1 MKLLKLKILEYK
13 NLQDVEI
20 DFSKSNGMTLVVGTN
35 GSGKSNLLEVL
46 SAIFSALYNR
56 EKNVHPNFRFELE
69 YVIDN
74 PPSSIEGQQT
84 NGSRTKVKI
93 NNYSGNIDM
102 HFCCLESDAD
112 FYKVRPENYKALLPD
127 HVIAIYSGEEKRLW
141 ENYYFQSY
149 DNYNKQYMEGKVSF
163 QQHNMVY
170 LNHYYW
176 NLIASILLIHEI
188 DDYKN
193 FVINKL
199 GINGEF
205 LIHCE
210 FDVNK
215 LKRNKNERA
224 KQILQIINPQAEGTV
239 DVSLETYKLVKNYC
253 GYEADM
259 FFNMLVLTLYKD
271 YKIIT
276 NLTLKCNNAI
286 DIRNLSEGEKKLLL
300 VYGAINL
307 LSGENLYLLDEP
319 DAHLHE
325 GRKREIFDLLQ
336 QDINNHFVVS
346 SHSPTLTKLFDYEHV
361 ILLEKANG
369 GCNVCYGDVANTISK
384 LTDRQWDYINH
395 TIFLDTSRP
404 LVVVEGSGDVE
415 YIRKAVEVFS
425 ALDKRYDILKN
436 MDILHC
442 GGAQNMLGFINEL
455 KHCIPQNKR
464 IIILFDRDE
473 AGGSGLNSIIR
484 KNKNS
489 KKGKQNSDNKT
500 YHKNGMFCLKLP
512 RTDTETDSD
521 FLIEDYFKKDYKK
534 SIAQMFLDN
543 VDGTFN
549 ALPSNL
555 KQSVKNELYK
565 ELPNYSSDDM
575 EGFKVL
581 LDKLYS
587 IVSGEETIEEF

>member
-1 MKLLKLKILEYK
+1 MKLLKLKILGYK

-35 GSGKSNLLEVL
+35 GSGKSNLLEAL
-46 SAIFSALYNR
+46 SAIFSALYNK
-56 EKNVHPNFRFELE
+56 EKNINPDFGFELE

-84 NGSRTKVKI
+84 NGSRAKVKI

-102 HFCCLESDAD
+102 HFCCLESDD
-112 FYKVRPENYKALLPD
+112 EFYKVSPENYNALLPD

-149 DNYNKQYMEGKVSF
+149 DNYNRQYMEGKVAF

-188 DDYKN
+188 DDYRN
-193 FVINKL
+193 FVNERI
-199 GINGEF
+199 GINGEVY
-205 LIHCE
+205 IHCD

-224 KQILQIINPQAEGTV
+224 KQILQIINPHAEETV
-239 DVSLETYKLVKNYC
+239 DISLETYKLVKNYC

-276 NLTLKCNNAI
+276 NLTLKCNNSI

-325 GRKREIFDLLQ
+325 GRKREMFDLLQ

-361 ILLEKANG
+361 VLLEKTNT
-369 GCNVCYGDVANTISK
+369 GCKVCYGDVVNTISK
-384 LTDRQWDYINH
+384 LTEGEWKYIEQVMLFEN
-395 TIFLDTSRP
+395 SRP
-404 LVVVEGSGDVE
+404 LILVEGPGDVK
-415 YIRKAVEVFS
+415 YIRKAIEILS
-425 ALDKRYDILKN
+425 EDKNEFKKLKVA
-436 MDILHC
+436 DILHC
-442 GGAQNMLGFINEL
+442 GGASNIQRTINEIRSSL
-455 KHCIPQNKR
+455 SENKK
-464 IIILFDRDE
+464 IIALFDNDD
-473 AGGSGLNSIIR
+473 AGRTELKKAIG
-484 KNKNS
+484 
-489 KKGKQNSDNKT
+489 KGKDRTDTKT
-500 YHKNGMFCLKLP
+500 YKKDGIIYLKLP
-512 RTDTETDSD
+512 KSPRYGTKD
-521 FLIEDYFKKDYKK
+521 FVIEDYFSESMMKNVIEAIIDNSDDTFNGIPKDLKQK
-534 SIAQMFLDN
+534 VKDKLEQDLDN
-543 VDGTFN
+543 YNKD
-549 ALPSNL
+549 ALT
-555 KQSVKNELYK
+555 
-565 ELPNYSSDDM
+565 
-575 EGFKVL
+575 GFEVL
-581 LDKLYS
+581 LNKLCS
-587 IVSGEETIEEF
+587 IINDEEEFVEV

>member
-1 MKLLKLKILEYK
+1 MKLLKLEIRGYK

-46 SAIFSALYNR
+46 SAIFSALYNK
-56 EKNVHPNFRFELE
+56 EKNVNPVFGFELE

-74 PPSSIEGQQT
+74 PPSSIEGQQI

-93 NNYSGNIDM
+93 NNYSGNIDVR
-102 HFCCLESDAD
+102 FCCLESDAD
-112 FYKVRPENYKALLPD
+112 FYKVRSENYKGLLPE
-127 HVIAIYSGEEKRLW
+127 HLIAIYSGEEKRLW

-149 DNYNKQYMEGKVSF
+149 DNYNKQYMEGKVAF

-188 DDYKN
+188 DDYRD
-193 FVINKL
+193 FVTDKI
-199 GINGEF
+199 GINGEVF
-205 LIHCE
+205 IHCE

-224 KQILQIINPQAEGTV
+224 KQILQIINPHAKETV
-239 DVSLETYKLVKNYC
+239 DISLEKYKLVKNYC

-276 NLTLKCNNAI
+276 NLTLKCNNSI

-325 GRKREIFDLLQ
+325 GRKREMFDLLQ
-336 QDINNHFVVS
+336 QDLNSHFVVS

-361 ILLEKANG
+361 ILLEKTND
-369 GCNVCYGDVANTISK
+369 GCKVCYGDVVNTISK
-384 LTDRQWDYINH
+384 LTDGEWKYIEQVMLFEN
-395 TIFLDTSRP
+395 SRP
-404 LVVVEGSGDVE
+404 LILVEGPGDVK
-415 YIRKAVEVFS
+415 YIRKAIEILS
-425 ALDKRYDILKN
+425 EDKSEFKKLKVA
-436 MDILHC
+436 DILHC
-442 GGAQNMLGFINEL
+442 GGASNIQRTINEIRSSL
-455 KHCIPQNKR
+455 SENKK
-464 IIILFDRDE
+464 IIALFDNDD
-473 AGGSGLNSIIR
+473 AGRTELKKAIG
-484 KNKNS
+484 
-489 KKGKQNSDNKT
+489 KGKDRTDTKT
-500 YHKNGMFCLKLP
+500 YKKDGIIYLKLP
-512 RTDTETDSD
+512 KSPRYGTKD
-521 FLIEDYFKKDYKK
+521 FVIEDYFSESMMKNV
-534 SIAQMFLDN
+534 IEAIIDN
-543 VDGTFN
+543 SDDTFN
-549 ALPSNL
+549 GIPKDL
-555 KQSVKNELYK
+555 KQKVKEKLELDLDTYNEDALT
-565 ELPNYSSDDM
+565 
-575 EGFKVL
+575 GFEVL
-581 LDKLYS
+581 LNKLCS
-587 IVSGEETIEEF
+587 IINDEEEFVEV

>member
-1 MKLLKLKILEYK
+1 MKLLKLEIRGYK

-46 SAIFSALYNR
+46 SAIFSALYNK
-56 EKNVHPNFRFELE
+56 EKNVNPVFGFELE

-74 PPSSIEGQQT
+74 PPSSIEGQQI

-93 NNYSGNIDM
+93 NNYSGNIDVR
-102 HFCCLESDAD
+102 FCCLESDAD
-112 FYKVRPENYKALLPD
+112 FYKVRSENYKGLLPE
-127 HVIAIYSGEEKRLW
+127 HLIAIYSGEEKRLW

-149 DNYNKQYMEGKVSF
+149 DNYNKQYMEGKVAF

-188 DDYKN
+188 DDYRD
-193 FVINKL
+193 FVTDKI
-199 GINGEF
+199 GINGEVF
-205 LIHCE
+205 IHCE

-224 KQILQIINPQAEGTV
+224 KQILQIINPHAKETV
-239 DVSLETYKLVKNYC
+239 DISLEKYKLVKNYC

-276 NLTLKCNNAI
+276 NLTLKCNNSI

-325 GRKREIFDLLQ
+325 GRKREMFDLLQ
-336 QDINNHFVVS
+336 QDLNSHFVVS

-361 ILLEKANG
+361 ILLEKTND
-369 GCNVCYGDVANTISK
+369 GCKVCYGDVVNTISK
-384 LTDRQWDYINH
+384 LTDGEWKYIEQVMLFEN
-395 TIFLDTSRP
+395 SRP
-404 LVVVEGSGDVE
+404 LILVEGPGDVK
-415 YIRKAVEVFS
+415 YIRKAIEILS
-425 ALDKRYDILKN
+425 EDKSEFKKLKVA
-436 MDILHC
+436 DILHC
-442 GGAQNMLGFINEL
+442 GGASNIQRTINEIRSSL
-455 KHCIPQNKR
+455 SENKK
-464 IIILFDRDE
+464 IIALFDNDD
-473 AGGSGLNSIIR
+473 AGRTELKKAIG
-484 KNKNS
+484 
-489 KKGKQNSDNKT
+489 KGKDRTDTKT
-500 YHKNGMFCLKLP
+500 YKKDGIIYLKLP
-512 RTDTETDSD
+512 KSPRYGTKD
-521 FLIEDYFKKDYKK
+521 FVIEDYFSESMMKNV
-534 SIAQMFLDN
+534 IEAIIDN
-543 VDGTFN
+543 SDDTFN
-549 ALPSNL
+549 GIPKDL
-555 KQSVKNELYK
+555 KQKVKDKLELDLDTYNEDALT
-565 ELPNYSSDDM
+565 
-575 EGFKVL
+575 GFEVL
-581 LDKLYS
+581 LNKLCS
-587 IVSGEETIEEF
+587 IINDEEEFVEV